1 MGLETLVFLVDFDG
15 GLAAVSPRQLQ
26 QRLVFVGLLAVAIGV
41 LQGVQRALVATALVQ
56 VPDVAVAIREHFLE
70 KFGVVVIDA
79 LLLLV
84 LVFLL
89 DLCVAVVFVYVRF
102 FLDVLCKVGGV
113 QIDSRNSVL
122 RAVAET
128 QTETLLRVHE
138 LHNFREPRF
147 DQQIVFLLDE
157 VFATEH
163 RRVSLERATCI
174 LSAGT
179 MALVDFD
186 AASPESEALHGCR
199 YERPISLVERRH
211 GSFHLG

>member
-1 MGLETLVFLVDFDG
+1 
-15 GLAAVSPRQLQ
+15 
-26 QRLVFVGLLAVAIGV
+26 LLAVAVGV
-41 LQGVQRALVATALVQ
+41 LQGVQGALVATALVQ

-70 KFGVVVIDA
+70 EFGVVVIDA

-89 DLCVAVVFVYVRF
+89 DLRVAVVFVYVRF

-122 RAVAET
+122 GAVAET

-138 LHNFREPRF
+138 LHNFGEPRF

-157 VFATEH
+157 IFATKH
-163 RRVSLERATCI
+163 
-174 LSAGT
+174 
-179 MALVDFD
+179 
-186 AASPESEALHGCR
+186 
-199 YERPISLVERRH
+199 
-211 GSFHLG
+211 